1 MVLILP
7 SQEARATR
15 RPRAAPIVIAHRGAS
30 ADRPEHTLHAY
41 REGIAQGADYIE
53 PDLVMT
59 KDGVLVARH
68 ENDITGT
75 TDVAQRAEFAS
86 RRKTKIIDDEKFDGW
101 FTEDFTLAELK
112 TLDARERLPHLRPH
126 NMRFSVRM
134 EIPTLD
140 EIIDLAN
147 TESVRLGRRIGLY
160 PETKHPSYHH
170 SIGLPQEERLLTQLK
185 AGGFSTKADPVF
197 IQSFEVGNLKSLR
210 QRTSIRLI
218 QLINSEGGPA
228 DQQRTPDMPASY
240 AEMIAPTGLKQVA
253 TYADGIGV
261 AKGLIIPASPPD
273 KTLGVPTSLVAAA
286 HQAGLLVHAW
296 TFRPERYFLP
306 AQHAAPLQEKQP
318 WLELDPQARRADGA
332 GEVMTFLKAGVDG
345 VFADHPAD
353 AVAAR
358 QRFLL
363 RRGRG

>member
-75 TDVAQRAEFAS
+75 TDVADRPEFAS
-86 RRKTKIIDDEKFDGW
+86 RRQTKIIDGEKFDGW

-112 TLDARERLPHLRPH
+112 TLRAQERLPQLRPH
-126 NMRFSVRM
+126 NMRFSVIM

-140 EIIDLAN
+140 EIIALAK

-160 PETKHPSYHH
+160 PETKHPTYHH
-170 SIGLPQEERLLTQLK
+170 SIGLPQEEKLVAQLT
-185 AGGFSTKADPVF
+185 AGGYGTASDPVF
-197 IQSFEVGNLKSLR
+197 IQSFEVGNLKFLR
-210 QRTSIRLI
+210 QRTRIRLI
-218 QLINSEGGPA
+218 QLINSDGGPA
-228 DQQRTPDMPASY
+228 DRQRAPDVPASY
-240 AEMIAPTGLKQVA
+240 AEMISPTGLKQVA

-261 AKGLIIPASPPD
+261 AK
-273 KTLGVPTSLVAAA
+273 SLVMPVSPQDRMLGQPTALVRDA
-286 HQAGLLVHAW
+286 HAAGLLVHAW
-296 TFRPERYFLP
+296 TFRPETYFLP
-306 AQHAAPLQEKQP
+306 AQHASPVQEKQP
-318 WLELDPQARRADGA
+318 WLDLEPQARRADGA
-332 GEVMTFLKAGVDG
+332 GEVMVFLQAGVDG
-345 VFADHPAD
+345 IFADHPAD
-353 AVAAR
+353 AVTAR
-358 QRFLL
+358 QRFLR